1 MSNPNE
7 DQWNGQTGQPNQ
19 SQPNQPN
26 PAGQPGQPQYGAYDS
41 NHGGQ
46 YPPQGAPGAQDTQN
60 QHAQNG
66 QPQGEPNQNPY
77 YGPYAYNPNYGP
89 NGQPAWGPDGRRYQ
103 ADGQSNS
110 QADGQPNGPWG
121 DQSQPGWQ
129 QTNWYVGNFSPFRLI
144 EEWLPE
150 KAKTKIRII
159 YGVVGVAAIALG
171 AALLLVPNKTLAL
184 AALLLG
190 VYFVISGVVRIVS
203 ALVEP
208 GLPGGWRVLD
218 VFVGIL
224 LTFGGVVVVR
234 NYGMTGQT
242 LALLITLMVGFGW
255 INVMVASAMALH
267 AGVPM
272 ETVRKVIQE
281 FAGVEHRIEYVCE
294 KDGVAYY
301 NDSKGT
307 NPDAAI
313 KGIQAMNRPT
323 LLIGGGYDKQST
335 YEEWI
340 QAFDGKV
347 RFLVLIGDTKEKI
360 AKAARNVGFNDIIM
374 ADNLKEAVQICHDKA
389 NAGDAV
395 LLSPACASWDQFKSY
410 EQRGELFKEYVRAL

>member
-1 MSNPNE
+1 MARRAS
-7 DQWNGQTGQPNQ
+7 PNQ

-77 YGPYAYNPNYGP
+77 YAPYAYNPNYGP

-121 DQSQPGWQ
+121 DQSQPRLAADH
-129 QTNWYVGNFSPFRLI
+129 WYVGNFSPFRLI
-144 EEWLPE
+144 EECCRKSQDQDSHHL
-150 KAKTKIRII
+150 RR
-159 YGVVGVAAIALG
+159 GGRGRHRLG

-255 INVMVASAMALH
+255 IMEACCRWLNRGVSRIP
-267 AGVPM
+267 AGPSPM
-272 ETVRKVIQE
+272 PSSR
-281 FAGVEHRIEYVCE
+281 
-294 KDGVAYY
+294 
-301 NDSKGT
+301 
-307 NPDAAI
+307 
-313 KGIQAMNRPT
+313 
-323 LLIGGGYDKQST
+323 
-335 YEEWI
+335 
-340 QAFDGKV
+340 
-347 RFLVLIGDTKEKI
+347 
-360 AKAARNVGFNDIIM
+360 
-374 ADNLKEAVQICHDKA
+374 
-389 NAGDAV
+389 
-395 LLSPACASWDQFKSY
+395 LSPASWC
-410 EQRGELFKEYVRAL
+410 